1 MSKPN
6 YIDQSMRFIRHYL
19 IEGPLDME
27 QFTVFQEHSMR
38 TRQHNLEL
46 TGRIIGES
54 NIFSFKLGGF
64 VFHEILACTD
74 VNLKSLAQIRASYGP
89 LNEGV
94 IQDISVRLSPEA
106 NYRFGA
112 QVLKLVDAR
121 KWLGSFEDRALSFAS
136 QDKTIALV
144 HTFSYDKEQ
153 QPPDVPKTIVLG
165 QYLPAFHEI
174 RITTAHSYPNE
185 QKVVRSDSVIQLL

>member
-1 MSKPN
+1 MPN

-19 IEGPLDME
+19 IEGDLDLE
-27 QFTVFQEHSMR
+27 QFTVFQEGSMR
-38 TRQHNLEL
+38 IGQHNLEL

-54 NIFSFKLGGF
+54 NIFSFKIGGF

-94 IQDISVRLSPEA
+94 VQDISVRLSAEV
-106 NYRFGA
+106 NYHFGA
-112 QVLKLVDAR
+112 QVINLIDAR
-121 KWLGSFEDRALSFAS
+121 KWLAAFEDRALSFAS

>member
-1 MSKPN
+1 MLN

-38 TRQHNLEL
+38 TRQHHLEL

-54 NIFSFKLGGF
+54 NIFSFKIGGF

-94 IQDISVRLSPEA
+94 VQDISVRLSAEV

-112 QVLKLVDAR
+112 QVLELAGAR
-121 KWLGSFEDRALSFAS
+121 KWLAAFEDRALSFAS

>member
-1 MSKPN
+1 
-6 YIDQSMRFIRHYL
+6 
-19 IEGPLDME
+19 ME
-27 QFTVFQEHSMR
+27 QFTVFQDCSMR
-38 TRQHNLEL
+38 IRQHNLEL

-54 NIFSFKLGGF
+54 NIFSFQLDNF

-74 VNLKSLAQIRASYGP
+74 VSLKSLAQVRASYGP

-94 IQDISVRLSPEA
+94 VQDISVRLRAEI

-112 QVLKLVDAR
+112 QVLELAGAR
-121 KWLGSFEDRALSFAS
+121 KWLAAFEDRTLRVAS
-136 QDKTIALV
+136 QDQTIALV
-144 HTFSYDKEQ
+144 HTFSHDKEQ
-153 QPPDVPKTIVLG
+153 QLTDVPKTIVLG
-165 QYLPAFHEI
+165 QYLSAFHEI

>member
-1 MSKPN
+1 MTN
-6 YIDQSMRFIRHYL
+6 YIYHSMRFIRHYH
-19 IEGPLDME
+19 IDGPLDLE
-27 QFTVFQEHSMR
+27 QFTVFQDQSMR
-38 TRQHNLEL
+38 TRQHKLEL
-46 TGRIIGES
+46 AGRIIGES
-54 NIFSFKLGGF
+54 NIFSFQLDNF

-74 VNLKSLAQIRASYGP
+74 VSLKSLAQVRASYGP
-89 LNEGV
+89 LDEGV
-94 IQDISVRLSPEA
+94 AQDISVTLRA
-106 NYRFGA
+106 RVNYRFGA

-121 KWLGSFEDRALSFAS
+121 KWLASFEDRALSFAS

>member
-1 MSKPN
+1 MSMPN

-54 NIFSFKLGGF
+54 NIFSFKLGDL

-74 VNLKSLAQIRASYGP
+74 VNLKSLAQVRASYGP
-89 LNEGV
+89 LDEGV
-94 IQDISVRLSPEA
+94 VQDISVTLRA
-106 NYRFGA
+106 RVNYRFGA

-136 QDKTIALV
+136 QDQTIALV

-153 QPPDVPKTIVLG
+153 QPPDVPKTIVLS

>member
-1 MSKPN
+1 MSMTN
-6 YIDQSMRFIRHYL
+6 YIDQSARFIRHYL
-19 IEGPLDME
+19 IEGHLDLE
-27 QFTVFQEHSMR
+27 QFTVFQEGSMR
-38 TRQHNLEL
+38 IRQHNLEL

-54 NIFSFKLGGF
+54 NIFSFQLDDF

-74 VNLKSLAQIRASYGP
+74 VNLKSLAQVRASYGP
-89 LNEGV
+89 LDEGV
-94 IQDISVRLSPEA
+94 AQDISVRLRA
-106 NYRFGA
+106 RVNYRFGA

-121 KWLGSFEDRALSFAS
+121 KWLASFEDRALSFAS

>member
-1 MSKPN
+1 MSMLN
-6 YIDQSMRFIRHYL
+6 TIDQSMRFIRHYL

-27 QFTVFQEHSMR
+27 QFTVFQDGSLR
-38 TRQHNLEL
+38 IRQHNLEL

-54 NIFSFKLGGF
+54 NIFSFQLDDF

-89 LNEGV
+89 LDEGV
-94 IQDISVRLSPEA
+94 TQDISVTLCA
-106 NYRFGA
+106 KVNYRFGA

-153 QPPDVPKTIVLG
+153 QLTDVPKTIVLG

>member
-1 MSKPN
+1 
-6 YIDQSMRFIRHYL
+6 
-19 IEGPLDME
+19 ME
-27 QFTVFQEHSMR
+27 QFTVFQNSSMR
-38 TRQHNLEL
+38 IRQHNLKL

-54 NIFSFKLGGF
+54 NIFSFQLDDF

-74 VNLKSLAQIRASYGP
+74 VNLKSLAQVRASYGP
-89 LNEGV
+89 LDEGMT
-94 IQDISVRLSPEA
+94 QDISVTLRA
-106 NYRFGA
+106 RVNYRFGA